1 MTQTVKFEL
10 AVSKYFRL
18 LKFVYFALGIESD
31 YYIAVGMRSLG
42 TKGFPER
49 KMFWCQSNTWQF
61 SLLKKPQNLFA
72 PIFEQIQTFF
82 SGESEKQIVDSKGFS
97 TETRLEEGSV
107 DVSLLPENGLT
118 EQDRLSYVVS

>member
-1 MTQTVKFEL
+1 
-10 AVSKYFRL
+10 
-18 LKFVYFALGIESD
+18 
-31 YYIAVGMRSLG
+31 MRSLG

-72 PIFEQIQTFF
+72 PVFEQIQTFF

-97 TETRLEEGSV
+97 TEARLEEGSV